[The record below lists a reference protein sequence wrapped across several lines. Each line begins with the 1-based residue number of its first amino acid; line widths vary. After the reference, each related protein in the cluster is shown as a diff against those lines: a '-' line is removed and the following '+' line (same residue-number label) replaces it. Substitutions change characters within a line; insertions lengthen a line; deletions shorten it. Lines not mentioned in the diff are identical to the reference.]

1 MNKPLF
7 KENEL
12 PMAELEKIGLAE
24 NGRLKLS
31 SEDKNALLAG
41 GRTELLRLHDL
52 IADNYRI
59 DQMDAKVSFARNATG
74 TVELKLHPIYHEADY
89 PAGLTDLEAQ
99 DLQNGQRVAVYK
111 KLKDQNSA
119 EKEYLFEYDPQT
131 REFIKTDTGKILVPD
146 LVNGETLSEK
156 QRADFRLGK
165 EVQLADGTQFRYTG
179 VDQNAIRAN
188 RLALIASLLT
198 DGGITY
204 MLLQG
209 LKALDGL
216 RNNSPESVAFS
227 KGYYKSI
234 EDMKNQEADL
244 QLGVSDF
251 EQDKAIGQ
259 SRSLKR

>member
-7 KENEL
+7 QEHEL
-12 PMAELEKIGLAE
+12 PIAELEKIGIAE
-24 NGRLKLS
+24 SGRLKLS
-31 SEDKNALLAG
+31 PEDKNALLAG

-52 IADNYRI
+52 SADNYRI
-59 DQMDAKVSFARNATG
+59 DQIDAKLSFARDQNGA
-74 TVELKLHPIYHEADY
+74 VALKLHPIYHEADY

-99 DLQNGQRVAVYK
+99 DLQNGQTVALYK
-111 KLKDQNSA
+111 KLKDQASV

-131 REFIKTDTGKILVPD
+131 REFIKTETGKILVPD

-156 QRADFRLGK
+156 QRADFSQGK
-165 EVQLADGTQFRYTG
+165 EVHLADGTHFRYTG

-204 MLLQG
+204 VLLQG

-227 KGYYKSI
+227 KGYYKSM
-234 EDMKNQEADL
+234 EEMKNQQADL
-244 QLGVSDF
+244 QLSIGDF
-251 EQDKAIGQ
+251 EQENLIGQ
-259 SRSLKR
+259 TRSLKR